1 MRRHPFN
8 PFETLSTEL
17 RRPEVR
23 AALKASTSL
32 TDEQLDGIANRG
44 GDLPMS
50 LMPEILSACGLEI
63 IRSDFLDAM
72 NVMAQLGAA
81 QIGGNAR

>member
-17 RRPEVR
+17 RRPDVR
-23 AALKASTSL
+23 AALKVSTSV
-32 TDEQLDGIANRG
+32 TDEQLDGIAN
-44 GDLPMS
+44 GDGNLPMAVLS
-50 LMPEILSACGLEI
+50 EILSACGLEM
-63 IRSDFLDAM
+63 IRSDFLEAL

-81 QIGGNAR
+81 QIGGDQR